1 MARQQKSE
9 KTDVAVVEKSA
20 KSLFDRVAGYLDAAD
35 WNYRADQEKG
45 FFDMRVGTKHT
56 SARVIIDTDDME
68 NWQRV
73 LVFSMFPVFV
83 PENRRPAML
92 DAINRINYS
101 MIYGNIEMDG
111 KDGELRIR
119 TVVEAERDLAEP
131 MMERAVLGNLNA
143 ANRYFAPLMAVAFGN
158 AAPDTVLD
166 MVAGQEEKTLQ

>member
-9 KTDVAVVEKSA
+9 KVDVVVADIKV
-20 KSLFDRVAGYLDAAD
+20 KSLFDRVAGYLDAND
-35 WNYRADQEKG
+35 WNYHADQEG
-45 FFDMRVGTKHT
+45 GLIDMRVGTKH
-56 SARVIIDTDDME
+56 AAIRVLIDTDDLE

-73 LVFSMFPVFV
+73 LVFSVLPVFV

-101 MIYGNIEMDG
+101 VVYGNVEMDVR
-111 KDGELRIR
+111 DGEIRIR
-119 TVVEAERDLAEP
+119 TVVESERDLAES
-131 MMERAVLGNLNA
+131 MMERALHGNLNM

-166 MVAGQEEKTLQ
+166 LVTGQEEKTLQ